1 MNNKFGY
8 PTDSAWKQNYVNTF
22 LFEHPDLRADFVSFP
37 LDTQYIMAMNYQKH
51 VGLYSNTLLDD
62 EDEELTPHVNK
73 SSSSGSSGSS
83 YGYYNDPSADLY
95 DDFGT
100 FSPDSFDSFGG
111 DGGLS
116 GGGGADGSW

>member
-8 PTDSAWKQNYVNTF
+8 PTDSAWKQNYVNMF
-22 LFEHPDLRADFVSFP
+22 LIEHPDLRLQFVALP
-37 LDTQYIMAMNYQKH
+37 LDTQYTMAMSYQEH
-51 VGLYSNTLLDD
+51 VGEYSNTLLDD

-73 SSSSGSSGSS
+73 SSSSGSS
-83 YGYYNDPSADLY
+83 YDLSADLY

-100 FSPDSFDSFGG
+100 FSSDSFDSFGG
-111 DGGLS
+111 DGGFS

>member
-8 PTDSAWKQNYVNTF
+8 PTDSTWKQNYVNMF
-22 LFEHPDLRADFVSFP
+22 LIEHPDLRPEFVSFP
-37 LDTQYIMAMNYQKH
+37 LDTQYTMAMNYQKH
-51 VGLYSNTLLDD
+51 AGFYSNTLLDD

-73 SSSSGSSGSS
+73 SSSS
-83 YGYYNDPSADLY
+83 YDYYNDPSADLY

-100 FSPDSFDSFGG
+100 FSSDSFDSFGG